1 MNMRLNLRI
10 LLVMS
15 VVFIMASCAD
25 DTYFN
30 MRPSSEGSSPA
41 TKSGERTVTYNRKV
55 MIFISGGKNSLY
67 RYLESDMKDIRA
79 GYLPT
84 DFAGDDV
91 LVVLHRNGSSV
102 SSYSPTTLLWLYKD
116 RFGNVVQDTLN
127 TWGKGATPVFGS
139 STISEALTIVRNR
152 FPASSYGLVVSSHG
166 SGYLPD
172 GYYNSPTEY
181 EGAHPL
187 SIGQDVDG
195 NKSVEMELP
204 AFYNSIPYHFDYIL
218 FDACFMGGIETAY
231 QLKDKADIIG
241 FSQTEIL
248 AEGFDYTSIASRL
261 LKNTPDPV
269 AVCEDYFNQYKD
281 LEDLTNR
288 SATISAV
295 KTAEIDKL
303 AAVCKTLF
311 QKYRT
316 QIQKVDAKNVQRYH
330 RGPTAF
336 LDGLPRPYFFD
347 LRDILVKSGV
357 SDADMAAFDEALA
370 KVVIYEAHTEQFMRS
385 FTLDN
390 CCGLS
395 MFLPNQ
401 GSAILKNYYR
411 NNIAWNAATE
421 LVN

>member
-15 VVFIMASCAD
+15 VVFIMASCSD
-25 DTYFN
+25 DMYFS
-30 MRPSSEGSSPA
+30 MRSGSEGSSPA
-41 TKSGERTVTYNRKV
+41 TKSGERTVTNNRRV

-67 RYLESDMKDIRA
+67 RYLQSDMNDIKA

-102 SSYSPTTLLWLYKD
+102 SSYAPTTLLWLYKD
-116 RFGNVVQDTLN
+116 RFGNVVQDTLHK
-127 TWGKGATPVFGS
+127 WGTGATPVFGGS
-139 STISEALTIVRNR
+139 IIEEALTIVKNR

-166 SGYLPD
+166 SGYLPE
-172 GYYNSPTEY
+172 GYYNSPREY
-181 EGAHPL
+181 DRIHPL

-218 FDACFMGGIETAY
+218 FDACFMGGVETAY

-248 AEGFDYTSIASRL
+248 AEGFDYKTITSRL
-261 LKNTPDPV
+261 LADNPDPV
-269 AVCEDYFNQYKD
+269 KVCQDYFDQYKD
-281 LEDLTNR
+281 AEDMTYR

-295 KTAEIDKL
+295 KTAEIDNL

-316 QIQKVDAKNVQRYH
+316 QIEKVNSENVQQYH
-330 RGPTAF
+330 RDPTSF
-336 LDGLPRPYFFD
+336 YDGEPRPFFFD
-347 LRDILVKSGV
+347 MRDILVKSGV
-357 SDADMAAFDEALA
+357 SDADIAAFDEALA
-370 KVVIYEAHTEQFMRS
+370 KVVVYKAYTEQFMRS
-385 FTLDN
+385 FKLEN

>member
-1 MNMRLNLRI
+1 MRI
-10 LLVMS
+10 LLVIS
-15 VVFIMASCAD
+15 AVFMMASCSD
-25 DTYFN
+25 DAYFN
-30 MRPSSEGSSPA
+30 MRAGSEGSRSV
-41 TKSGERTVTYNRKV
+41 TKSGERTVSYNRNV

-67 RYLESDMKDIRA
+67 RYLESDMKDLRA
-79 GYLPT
+79 GYVPT
-84 DFAGDDV
+84 GFGGDDV
-91 LVVLHRNGSSV
+91 LVVLHRNGASV
-102 SSYSPTTLLWLYKD
+102 SSYAPTTLLWLYKD
-116 RFGNVVQDTLN
+116 RYGKVAQDTLK
-127 TWGKGATPVFGS
+127 TWGTGSTPVFGGN
-139 STISEALTIVRNR
+139 TIEEALTIVRNR

-166 SGYLPD
+166 SGYLPE
-172 GYYNSPTEY
+172 GYYNNPEDY

-204 AFYNSIPYHFDYIL
+204 ALYNSIPYHLDYIL
-218 FDACFMGGIETAY
+218 FDACFMGGVETAY
-231 QLKDKADIIG
+231 QLKDKADVIG

-248 AEGFDYTSIASRL
+248 AEGFDYKTITSRL
-261 LKNTPDPV
+261 LKSTPEPV
-269 AVCEDYFNQYKD
+269 LVCEDYFNQYKD
-281 LEDLTNR
+281 QEDLTYR

-295 KTAEIDKL
+295 KTAEIENL

-311 QKYRT
+311 QKYRSR
-316 QIQKVDAKNVQRYH
+316 IAAVDANKVQRYH
-330 RGPTAF
+330 RSSTSF
-336 LDGLPRPYFFD
+336 TDSKPRPFFFD

-357 SDADMAAFDEALA
+357 TEADLATFDAALA

-385 FTLDN
+385 FKLEN

-411 NNIAWNAATE
+411 NNIAWNTATE